1 MTCRDVDLLRA
12 RGELTPLVLEH
23 LDQCAKCRALDAV
36 FQGPVPAAPGDL
48 QGRITQAILADLK
61 PVAPLSGRP
70 VLTIRLLVLTGL
82 VIALGAWYWGYAG
95 WAELSRGQA
104 AVMFSLL
111 GTGLLLASDQVTRLM
126 IPGTKM
132 AMQPWMA
139 AGLPLTTLLIAVL
152 FLFPYES
159 DPEFFTIGLH
169 CWLVG
174 LACAGATAPLVLYS
188 IRRSAGVTRI
198 WQGATT
204 GLLCGLAGAA
214 VLEIACPFLE
224 RTHIIA
230 WHLGAVLTAALMG
243 VIASEC
249 LTEVQRWKSIREL

>member
-1 MTCRDVDLLRA
+1 M
-12 RGELTPLVLEH
+12 
-23 LDQCAKCRALDAV
+23 
-36 FQGPVPAAPGDL
+36 
-48 QGRITQAILADLK
+48 QGRIAQSILADLR
-61 PVAPLSGRP
+61 PVAPLPSRS
-70 VLTIRLLVLTGL
+70 VLTVRLLVPTALI
-82 VIALGAWYWGYAG
+82 IALGAWYWEYAG
-95 WAELSRGQA
+95 WEALSRGQA

-111 GTGLLLASDQVTRLM
+111 GTGLLLLSDQVTRLM
-126 IPGTKM
+126 VPGSKM
-132 AMQPWMA
+132 AIQPWMA
-139 AGLPLTTLLIAVL
+139 ASLPITTLLIAVL
-152 FLFPYES
+152 FLFPYEA
-159 DPEFFTIGLH
+159 DPEFFKAGLH

-214 VLEIACPFLE
+214 VLEVSCPFLE
-224 RTHIIA
+224 RAHIIA

-249 LTEVQRWKSIREL
+249 VTEIQRRNSMRRL

>member
-12 RGELTPLVLEH
+12 RGELTPEARKH
-23 LDQCAKCRALDAV
+23 LDQCAECRALDAAFKV
-36 FQGPVPAAPGDL
+36 PVPEPPGEL

-61 PVAPLSGRP
+61 PVSPLSSRP
-70 VLTIRLLVLTGL
+70 VLTISLLVLTGL
-82 VIALGAWYWGYAG
+82 VIALGAWYWEYAG
-95 WAELSRGQA
+95 WEALSRGQA

-111 GTGLLLASDQVTRLM
+111 GTGILLMSDQAARLM
-126 IPGTKM
+126 VPGTKT
-132 AMQPWMA
+132 AVQPWVA

-174 LACAGATAPLVLYS
+174 LACAGGTAPLVLYA
-188 IRRSAGVTRI
+188 IRRSASVTRI
-198 WQGATT
+198 WQGATA
-204 GLLCGLAGAA
+204 GLLCGLVGAA

-230 WHLGAVLTAALMG
+230 WHLGAALTAMLTG

-249 LTEVQRWKSIREL
+249 LTEIQRRNSVGRP